1 MEAEKVKVVPGGFRV
16 VIGGKETGI
25 WVENVLKEGVA
36 EEEIL
41 ADCDVLT
48 STSEAEVEGVG

>member
-16 VIGGKETGI
+16 VIRGKETGI

>member
-1 MEAEKVKVVPGGFRV
+1 MEAEKVKVTAGGFV
-16 VIGGKETGI
+16 VVRGGKETGI

-41 ADCDVLT
+41 ADRDVMT